1 MLVIQMGIRGH
12 AMTTAA
18 FITLIMASASL
29 LGSVPVATAQA
40 IASNQ
45 TSPSDSRIRDAT
57 EYSAYKNVVSLSAPA
72 IRATAIE
79 IFLQQYPNS
88 AVKNDLLELLID
100 TYLATANTR
109 KTLATAHRLLQLDPN
124 NPRALALEAS
134 IDPSAGL
141 VDDRAPEAQNAL
153 NTIELDAD
161 SEKYREE
168 LQKTPKNSLAHFRL
182 GESLV
187 KGSDLQ
193 SAANQF
199 RAALD
204 GDPHPKW
211 IDAWAHID
219 LGEIFDTTHQLNR
232 AIHEYQA
239 AVGARDDTDGAQAIA
254 VQRLEGMGISEPILH
269 RVSSEDF
276 PSPTVE
282 IPAQYSVE
290 GRLARLEGTVY
301 LAGTVAADGSARDLR
316 IVQSLGLGL
325 DDAAEAAASR
335 STFEPARIDNV
346 VAPKPT
352 TIRVDFL
359 LSSKESRWHLLRVAF
374 ATPQGASRPHFVS
387 APYPG
392 GDGIGPAAADAA
404 RLLAAMGR
412 RAVVALAFDV
422 DEAGRPVR
430 IRVQEA
436 TEPALGDQAVSIVRR
451 WQFSPANKDGRPSST
466 SCTVDLVW
474 GEKEFTQD
482 SLRASATEFGSLLTQ
497 RGEIPSTKR

>member
-1 MLVIQMGIRGH
+1 MLVIQTGIRGH
-12 AMTTAA
+12 AMTRA

-29 LGSVPVATAQA
+29 LCSMPVATAQA

-45 TSPSDSRIRDAT
+45 TSQPDSLIRDTA
-57 EYSAYKNVVSLSAPA
+57 EYSAYTNAVSLSAPA

-100 TYLATANTR
+100 TYLATANIR
-109 KTLATAHRLLQLDPN
+109 KTLATAHRLLQSDPN

-141 VDDRAPEAQNAL
+141 VDDRAPAAPNAL
-153 NTIELDAD
+153 NTIQLDAD

-168 LQKTPKNSLAHFRL
+168 LQTNPKNSLAHFRL

-219 LGEIFDTTHQLNR
+219 LGEIFDTTHQRNR

-254 VQRLEGMGISEPILH
+254 AERLEDTGIKDPTLH
-269 RVSSEDF
+269 QVSSEDF

-282 IPAQYSVE
+282 MPAQYSPE

-301 LAGTVAADGSARDLR
+301 LAGTIATDGSARDLHL
-316 IVQSLGLGL
+316 VQPLGLGL
-325 DDAAEAAASR
+325 DDAAIAAASR
-335 STFEPARIDNV
+335 SAFEPARIGNML
-346 VAPKPT
+346 APKPT
-352 TIRVDFL
+352 TIRVNFL
-359 LSSKESRWHLLRVAF
+359 LSPHDSRWHLLRVVF
-374 ATPQGASRPHFVS
+374 ATPEGATRPHFVS

-404 RLLAAMGR
+404 RLLAVMGR
-412 RAVVALAFDV
+412 RAVVALSFDV

-436 TEPALGDQAVSIVRR
+436 TEPELGDQAVSIVRR
-451 WQFSPANKDGRPSST
+451 WQFSPANKDGRPVST
-466 SCTVDLVW
+466 RCSIDLVW

-482 SLRASATEFGSLLTQ
+482 SLRAAATEFGSLLSQ
-497 RGEIPSTKR
+497 RGELSSTKR

>member
-1 MLVIQMGIRGH
+1 MMVPVRQMGIRGH
-12 AMTTAA
+12 AMTRA
-18 FITLIMASASL
+18 FITLIMANASL
-29 LGSVPVATAQA
+29 LGCVPLATAQA
-40 IASNQ
+40 VASSQ
-45 TSPSDSRIRDAT
+45 VSQPDSLVRDTA
-57 EYSAYKNVVSLSAPA
+57 EYGAYTNVVSLSAPA

-88 AVKNDLLELLID
+88 AVKNDLLELLMES
-100 TYLATANTR
+100 YLATANTR
-109 KTLATAHRLLQLDPN
+109 KTLATAHRLLQSDPN

-141 VDDRAPEAQNAL
+141 VDDRAPAAQNAL
-153 NTIELDAD
+153 NTIQLDAD

-168 LQKTPKNSLAHFRL
+168 IHRNPTNSLAHFRL

-204 GDPHPKW
+204 GDPHPQW

-219 LGEIFDTTHQLNR
+219 LGEIFDTTHQRNR
-232 AIHEYQA
+232 AIREYQA

-254 VQRLEGMGISEPILH
+254 SERLEGTGTDEPILH
-269 RVSSEDF
+269 HVSSEDF

-282 IPAQYSVE
+282 IPAQYSLE

-301 LAGTVAADGSARDLR
+301 LAGTVAADGSARDLH
-316 IVQSLGLGL
+316 IVQPLGLGL
-325 DDAAEAAASR
+325 DDAAITAVSR

-346 VAPKPT
+346 AAPKPT
-352 TIRVDFL
+352 TFRVNFL

-374 ATPQGASRPHFVS
+374 ATPAGASRPHFVS

-412 RAVVALAFDV
+412 RAVVALSFDV

-430 IRVQEA
+430 IRVQGA
-436 TEPALGDQAVSIVRR
+436 TDPVLGDQAVSIVRR
-451 WQFSPANKDGRPSST
+451 WQFSPATKDGRPVST
-466 SCTVDLVW
+466 PCTVDLVW
-474 GEKEFTQD
+474 GEKEFTQN
-482 SLRASATEFGSLLTQ
+482 SLRAAATEFGSLLWVRNQ
-497 RGEIPSTKR
+497 